1 MHLSYPSVHPYVRTG
16 ESVLRIEAN
25 HPSIC
30 TCEHINPSYAFK
42 LTARPSVRVNLLLDK
57 IISRNS
63 TLELNVRVE
72 LKVKRRKMEEVK
84 ANRDIKEERIRKKR
98 EIKEGKRRE
107 EEEMYEGEISRKGVN
122 EKERECE

>member
-1 MHLSYPSVHPYVRTG
+1 
-16 ESVLRIEAN
+16 
-25 HPSIC
+25 
-30 TCEHINPSYAFK
+30 
-42 LTARPSVRVNLLLDK
+42 
-57 IISRNS
+57 
-63 TLELNVRVE
+63 
-72 LKVKRRKMEEVK
+72 MEGVK